1 MIDLHTHSTF
11 SDGTVTPTDLIAL
24 AKQAGVSAIALCDH
38 NTVGGLPEFVDAA
51 QKHGIDAIPG
61 IEFSTEY
68 KGIELHILGL
78 FIPPDHYDTITDLLN
93 ETLKQ
98 KERSNRALIERL
110 RESGFEIDYDSLRN
124 KNPDGVI
131 NRAVI
136 AAEMVRLGYVNSVKD
151 AFSSW
156 LSEKHGF
163 YQPPPRPDSLDV
175 IRFIKSIGCISVLAH
190 PFLDLDEAGLRRF
203 LSDSVNAGLDAME
216 THYAKFDDATTHLAA
231 QIAHEYGLLESGGS
245 DYHGANKPDI
255 QLGTGRGSLS
265 VPEEF
270 LSKLRQRNALV

>member
-78 FIPPDHYDTITDLLN
+78 FITPDHYDTITDLLN

-190 PFLDLDEAGLRRF
+190 PYQYTEQPIFAILRYR
-203 LSDSVNAGLDAME
+203 
-216 THYAKFDDATTHLAA
+216 
-231 QIAHEYGLLESGGS
+231 
-245 DYHGANKPDI
+245 
-255 QLGTGRGSLS
+255 S
-265 VPEEF
+265 VP
-270 LSKLRQRNALV
+270 AL